1 MLQANPRFDHSRTP
15 IGPEKDDVLLLKGID
30 IVAIM
35 AAARRH
41 AKTTAISVGVCLT
54 LALIFSLVSVVK
66 FTAQTSILIGNK
78 QIRALQDMSA
88 QSNLAAEN
96 ALVDNQIEVIKGER
110 VMLAAIRGMKL
121 KDDPEFNG
129 TEPPSIVTIVTRFIM
144 ALNPMRLFQPAGE
157 SDPDYKM
164 LRTVVRRLSDAVV
177 VSRNGKSNVV
187 QIAVT
192 VKSPKKAARIAN
204 GYAAAYLNDQIAA
217 RVEAAKSAGE
227 WFRAR
232 LDELRE
238 QSAKANRAV
247 EEYRSRNNLV
257 SANGQLMTDQQLTQL
272 NNDLTQ
278 AAAEVVSKQAQYDNL
293 KALVESG
300 RIDAIVSEALNN
312 STVTQLRQSQA
323 EATKRYN
330 EIVSRVGP
338 KHEQALRQK
347 RQVEDNEK
355 LIFQELRRFLSGF
368 QSELAVA
375 RERREQLSRR
385 LAESTVTANSAN
397 AALVQLRQ
405 LEQQASAVQ
414 SLYQSFLQRSQET
427 MQQESYPMSDARV
440 IADAAPP
447 LEPSQPRVVLIAAAG
462 VILGLGIGVGIG
474 AYREVSDRAYRTA
487 DQVEED
493 LGVDVVG
500 LLPLLDT
507 VVKTNNNAGP
517 GLRDYR
523 PVQAVDLGKYAIQ
536 HPFSS
541 YSETLRAMKIAMD
554 MRLTVD
560 GAKIVGVVSSMP
572 REGKSTVSL
581 NLAGLLA
588 LQGSRVALVDADL
601 REAGL
606 TSLAGLKP
614 AVGLGEILLDQAS
627 LGDVLVSEPG
637 SSLAIIPATVKHD
650 LFLSGDLISSPTM
663 AALLKNLSSYYEYV
677 ILDLPPVGPVV
688 DGRAAAHLLDGLFM
702 IVEWGAVPR
711 RVVRSAIASSPAVHE
726 KLIGAV
732 MNNVEVDKLKTYEPY
747 GLDSKQ
753 EEIFSRYY
761 R

>member
-1 MLQANPRFDHSRTP
+1 M
-15 IGPEKDDVLLLKGID
+15 LLKGID